1 MSERATDEDESLTE
15 RNLRKLSRY
24 VAKDRLIT
32 ITLDVGLKTISS
44 NFYFMLSNLCRFDTF
59 CLVVA

>member
-44 NFYFMLSNLCRFDTF
+44 NFYFMLSICVDLILF
-59 CLVVA
+59 VW